1 MIAQV
6 DNETILIFKQFN
18 QRMQNIII
26 IINAVNIIGYNLLV
40 SIVFNFQRLVIRSV
54 IEIEAGKFFRKAVF
68 VFKMIANQV
77 KNNKIFTLFTLSL
90 SLS

>member
-26 IINAVNIIGYNLLV
+26 IINAVNIISYNLLI
-40 SIVFNFQRLVIRSV
+40 SIVCNPQRLV
-54 IEIEAGKFFRKAVF
+54 F
-68 VFKMIANQV
+68 
-77 KNNKIFTLFTLSL
+77 
-90 SLS
+90 